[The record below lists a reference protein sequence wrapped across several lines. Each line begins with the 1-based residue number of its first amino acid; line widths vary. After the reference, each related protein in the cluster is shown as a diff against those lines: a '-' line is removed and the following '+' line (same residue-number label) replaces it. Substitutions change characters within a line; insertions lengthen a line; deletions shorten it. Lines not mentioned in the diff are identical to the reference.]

1 MKKKTFFAGLLVF
14 SPQAICA
21 VAGNNVPPNIVY
33 VFPDQFRNAA
43 LGIWQEKGFAE
54 QVKFRGDPTH
64 TPRLNEFAKESVVLS
79 SAMSN
84 CPLSSPHRGSLLTGM
99 YPNRSGVPV
108 NCNSSR
114 PFSFIRPETTCIGD
128 VFHQA
133 GYDCG
138 YIGKLHAD
146 RPEQNDPARPGHY
159 VEDKQLVWDA
169 YTPKERRHGFN
180 FWYSY
185 GTFDEHKNPHYWDTE
200 GKKHEPHEWSPLHEA
215 RIAADYIRNLHGER
229 DPKKPFFLMVGM
241 NPPHSPYRSLND
253 CMPEDYALY
262 KDKPIEQL
270 LVRDNAVRNM
280 DKAKS
285 AAFYFASVS
294 GVDRAFGQI
303 LDALKEA
310 GLTRNTIVVFASDH
324 GETMCSQGT
333 EDPKNSPY
341 TESMNIP
348 FMVRYPGH
356 LIPRVDSLLMSSP
369 DIMPTMIGLAG
380 LSHHIPSSVQGH
392 DYSSLFLNKKAT
404 IQRPDAALYI
414 QNIDGRKGTD
424 GKVLDYFPSARGIK
438 TSRYTLALYITR
450 NKKLKNVLF
459 FDDWNDPYQLHNID
473 PETRKADYLA
483 LCHRLGEL
491 LKEIDDP
498 WAQQQILSQLISYK
512 K

>member
-1 MKKKTFFAGLLVF
+1 
-14 SPQAICA
+14 
-21 VAGNNVPPNIVY
+21 
-33 VFPDQFRNAA
+33 
-43 LGIWQEKGFAE
+43 
-54 QVKFRGDPTH
+54 
-64 TPRLNEFAKESVVLS
+64 
-79 SAMSN
+79 
-84 CPLSSPHRGSLLTGM
+84 
-99 YPNRSGVPV
+99 
-108 NCNSSR
+108 
-114 PFSFIRPETTCIGD
+114 
-128 VFHQA
+128 
-133 GYDCG
+133 
-138 YIGKLHAD
+138 
-146 RPEQNDPARPGHY
+146 
-159 VEDKQLVWDA
+159 
-169 YTPKERRHGFN
+169 
-180 FWYSY
+180 
-185 GTFDEHKNPHYWDTE
+185 
-200 GKKHEPHEWSPLHEA
+200 
-215 RIAADYIRNLHGER
+215 
-229 DPKKPFFLMVGM
+229 MVGM

-270 LVRDNAVRNM
+270 LVRDNAARNM

-473 PETRKADYLA
+473 PKTRKADYLA